1 MYEKRRLD
9 EFQLLSCKWSNSSQ
23 TTMKPE
29 DAMPK
34 DGFVMR
40 FFSCARWGVGV
51 VGAERS
57 IQAELQTHIHIVP
70 SLTRRA
76 LFIIS

>member
-1 MYEKRRLD
+1 
-9 EFQLLSCKWSNSSQ
+9 
-23 TTMKPE
+23 MKPE

>member
-23 TTMKPE
+23 ATTKPE
-29 DAMPK
+29 DGMPK
-34 DGFVMR
+34 NGLVMR
-40 FFSCARWGVGV
+40 FFGCSRWGVGV

-57 IQAELQTHIHIVP
+57 IQLSYDRLYMKNALQ
-70 SLTRRA
+70 R
-76 LFIIS
+76 ISIL